1 MPAKNCALGFSHAL
15 FLQDAVILHH
25 LVIFHEEAARRR
37 LILIDV
43 IKPHQVGIKSR
54 AVLKAQRSVLL
65 LKGELLD
72 KKKFFAPFLE

>member
-37 LILIDV
+37 LILIDI
-43 IKPHQVGIKSR
+43 IKLHQVGIQSR
-54 AVLKAQRSVLL
+54 AVLKAQCSLL
-65 LKGELLD
+65 LLNGELLD
-72 KKKFFAPFLE
+72 KKKFSTLFLK